1 MATVAELKTKIDA
14 AVEAMGDADWN
25 AAITAL
31 LQAKSIRLAVPDV
44 HAGEAKTLWREMQ
57 GDTLIEDCRRQQSA
71 ATQPTTGGLT
81 FTKTRFTRVSGDC

>member
-57 GDTLIEDCRRQQSA
+57 GDDLLAECRKERDRIASVNA
-71 ATQPTTGGLT
+71 GGISLS
-81 FTKTRFTRVSGDC
+81 KLRYQRPGDPG